1 MQRRRQTQPK
11 QTQPFARTNTTAAAL
26 SGLVCLAACARHEEP
41 AGAPLKEGTFW
52 LDTPPEEQARLFQF
66 VVARRRSPEFEEAT
80 RATLLSL
87 CSIERPKDKG
97 LQSLMREWPIEAIF
111 PYIPM
116 LDIRSAGCGTYKT
129 RQGQTI
135 TLPLRSWY
143 NAQARLVP

>member
-1 MQRRRQTQPK
+1 MWQVGLVS
-11 QTQPFARTNTTAAAL
+11 AAL
-26 SGLVCLAACARHEEP
+26 VACASHEEP
-41 AGAPLKEGTFW
+41 AGSPLGEGTYW

-66 VVARRRSPEFEEAT
+66 VVARRLSPEFEEAT

-97 LQSLMREWPIEAIF
+97 LQSFMREWPIEAIF

>member
-1 MQRRRQTQPK
+1 
-11 QTQPFARTNTTAAAL
+11 
-26 SGLVCLAACARHEEP
+26 SHEEP
-41 AGAPLKEGTFW
+41 AGSPLGEGTYW

-66 VVARRRSPEFEEAT
+66 VVARRLSPEFEEAT

-97 LQSLMREWPIEAIF
+97 LQSFMREWPIEAIF